1 MMKKLLW
8 ISPYVPYDHVPH
20 AGGKTHNYYIKYLQ
34 KSGYFDIHLVTLA
47 QKSQVEQVDLKQYG
61 LSHQMAVVDG
71 GALKNGFRILYNV
84 NSVFNSKHKLCQTIL
99 AYQYH
104 KLKQMV
110 KVYAGSTVPDI
121 VIMQWTG
128 AAFLLPVVKKLFPK
142 AYTVVIEED
151 VSFLGYE
158 RRYKEET
165 DPCRKEKYK
174 EAYERLKVREL
185 SLLQACDL
193 VVVNN
198 DKDRKILDE
207 NGISGEKIYTAAPFY
222 EDYSDVVREEIQPK
236 IIFYGVMSREE
247 NHKAAMWL
255 IEHVMPLLA
264 DTGISLEIIGSSPSE
279 ELRRWEDDKI
289 TVTGYVEQ
297 VAEYFEKCLC
307 MAVPLQLGAGIKVKI
322 LEGLSAGVPVLTNA
336 IGIEGIPAK
345 AGEEFYYCESPK
357 EYVTIIRQL
366 YASSEERKRVS
377 IAAKQFMKDTYN
389 IDKRLDGLI
398 MRLRQES

>member
-1 MMKKLLW
+1 MKKLLW

-34 KSGYFDIHLVTLA
+34 KSGEFDIHLVTLA
-47 QKSQVEQVDLKQYG
+47 QKSQVEKVDLKQYG
-61 LSHQMAVVDG
+61 LSYQIAVVDG
-71 GALKNGFRILYNV
+71 GILKNTFRILCNV
-84 NSVFNSKHKLCQTIL
+84 NSVFNSRHKLCRTIL
-99 AYQYH
+99 TYQYR
-104 KLKQMV
+104 KLEHMV
-110 KVYAGSTVPDI
+110 KMYAKKATPDI

-142 AYTVVIEED
+142 AYTVIIEED

-158 RRYKEET
+158 RRYKEEKNAYK
-165 DPCRKEKYK
+165 KEKYK
-174 EAYERLKVREL
+174 EVYERLKQREL
-185 SLLQACDL
+185 SLVQNCHL

-198 DKDRKILDE
+198 DKDRNILE
-207 NGISGEKIYTAAPFY
+207 QNGINGKKIFTVSPYY
-222 EDYSDVVREEIQPK
+222 EDYSDVVRQHIQPK
-236 IIFYGVMSREE
+236 IIFYGAMSREE

-255 IEHVMPLLA
+255 IENVMPQLA
-264 DTGISLEIIGSSPSE
+264 DTEISLEIIGSSPNK
-279 ELRRWEDDKI
+279 ELRQRENDKI

-297 VAEYFEKCLC
+297 MGEYFAKCLC

-345 AGEEFYYCESPK
+345 AGEEFYYCETPK
-357 EYVTIIRQL
+357 EYVTMIKRL
-366 YASSEERKRVS
+366 YNSSEERKRVS
-377 IAAKQFMKDTYN
+377 IAAKQFMSDTYN
-389 IDKRLDGLI
+389 INKRLDELM